1 MGADQLTKRKGS
13 EFLSTEE
20 VTELT
25 EEIVRITESNLP
37 LSRGLRAAAGDVS
50 NPRVR
55 TGLSQ
60 LADCIEHGKT
70 LDEGL
75 ASSGLRIPTYL
86 SGLIQAG
93 ARAGKLPE
101 VLLQLTDHY
110 RSSQDQ
116 SRQIW
121 SVLFYPLCLI
131 GLMGIVLAIVF
142 FGVVPELNRI
152 YLEFEVELSQSTLSL
167 IWFSEIGWQY
177 VVGAMVSALL
187 IAVLIR
193 VLGGAA
199 SWMQVVATIPGF
211 GRIMQ
216 WQGFAEFSELLRLLL
231 MQEVPLGES
240 LRLTA
245 IAVRNANVT
254 AVTHELAT
262 QVENGRSL
270 ADAMVSSDQVPPH
283 MIPVIRMGEQNDRL
297 PDSLRIVYELFE
309 EQIDLRSR
317 LLMSIFPPLMFL
329 LIAGFVV
336 ALLLGLFTPLVS
348 LIQYL
353 VF

>member
-1 MGADQLTKRKGS
+1 MIKRKGS

-25 EEIVRITESNLP
+25 EEIVRITEANLP
-37 LSRGLRAAAGDVS
+37 LSEGLRAAAGDVS

-60 LADCIEHGKT
+60 LADCIEYGKT

-86 SGLIQAG
+86 SGLLEAG

-101 VLLQLTDHY
+101 VLIQLTDHY

-116 SRQIW
+116 LRQIW

-131 GLMGIVLAIVF
+131 GLMGIVLGIVL
-142 FGVVPELNRI
+142 FGVVPELNQI
-152 YLEFEVELSQSTLSL
+152 YLDFEVELSQSTKGL
-167 IWFSEIGWQY
+167 IWFSEIGWRY
-177 VVGAMVSALL
+177 VVGAMVGALL

-211 GRIMQ
+211 GRIMH

-231 MQEVPLGES
+231 LQEVPLGES

-245 IAVRNANVT
+245 IAVRNANVA

-262 QVENGRSL
+262 QVESGRSL
-270 ADAMVSSDQVPPH
+270 ADAMVSCDQVPPH

-297 PDSLRIVYELFE
+297 PDSLRVVYELFE
-309 EQIDLRSR
+309 GQIDLRSR
-317 LLMSIFPPLMFL
+317 LLMSILPPIMFL

-336 ALLLGLFTPLVS
+336 ALLLGVFTPLVS

-353 VF
+353 TF

>member
-1 MGADQLTKRKGS
+1 MKRKGS

-37 LSRGLRAAAGDVS
+37 LSDGLRAAASDVS
-50 NPRVR
+50 NLRVR

-70 LDEGL
+70 LNEGL
-75 ASSGLRIPTYL
+75 VASGLRIPTYL

-110 RSSQDQ
+110 RARQDQ

-121 SVLFYPLCLI
+121 SVLFYPISLI
-131 GLMGIVLAIVF
+131 GLMGVVLAIVL
-142 FGVVPELNRI
+142 FGVVPELSRM
-152 YLEFEVELSQSTLSL
+152 YLEFEVELSQSTRGL
-167 IWFSEIGWQY
+167 IWFSEIGWRY
-177 VVGAMVSALL
+177 VFGVIVGALL
-187 IAVLIR
+187 VAVLIR

-211 GRIMQ
+211 GRIMH

-245 IAVRNANVT
+245 IAVRNANVA

-262 QVENGRSL
+262 QVENGQSL
-270 ADAMVSSDQVPPH
+270 ADAMVSCNQVPPH

-297 PDSLRIVYELFE
+297 PDSLRVAYELFE
-309 EQIDLRSR
+309 GQIDLRAR
-317 LLMSIFPPLMFL
+317 LLMSIFPPIMFV

-336 ALLLGLFTPLVS
+336 ALLLGLFTPLAI
-348 LIQYL
+348 LIQSL
-353 VF
+353 AF